1 MSKRI
6 LIISP
11 HPDDESLGLGG
22 TIAKYISEGNDVF
35 VLTISGHLPPLYSRE
50 DYDKT
55 VKESYEA
62 FKILGIKNSLFLEI
76 PATMIGDEP
85 IHELNKK
92 IIDVMQDYKPD
103 IVFCPFPDRH
113 IDHKL
118 VFECSMVATRP
129 VNIGKEL
136 ELVAAYET
144 LSETHWNA
152 PYIEPNFTPNMVVN
166 IDNFIDTKIN
176 ALRCYESQINEDSGP
191 RSIKAIRALAEFRGT
206 QSGFNFG
213 EALYIIRMIG

>member
-62 FKILGIKNSLFLEI
+62 FKILGIKTHFFLKYQQ
-76 PATMIGDEP
+76 
-85 IHELNKK
+85 L
-92 IIDVMQDYKPD
+92 
-103 IVFCPFPDRH
+103 
-113 IDHKL
+113 
-118 VFECSMVATRP
+118 
-129 VNIGKEL
+129 
-136 ELVAAYET
+136 
-144 LSETHWNA
+144 
-152 PYIEPNFTPNMVVN
+152 
-166 IDNFIDTKIN
+166 
-176 ALRCYESQINEDSGP
+176 
-191 RSIKAIRALAEFRGT
+191 
-206 QSGFNFG
+206 
-213 EALYIIRMIG
+213 